1 MKAVICKPGVDKPEI
16 IELPDNEEA
25 AFKEMQ
31 KLVGGYLERIR
42 AGKFDIYCDEDG
54 NPKQLPPNRPV
65 AGRLLVGTFVVVKN
79 KPGTFDGLT
88 DNEATWLVNDL
99 SPGGCLLL
107 PLS

>member
-1 MKAVICKPGVDKPEI
+1 VKAVICKPGVDRPEV

-42 AGKFDIYCDEDG
+42 AGKYDIYCDEDG
-54 NPKQLPPNRPV
+54 RAKRLPPNRPV
-65 AGRLLVGTFVVVKN
+65 TGRLLVGTIVIVKF
-79 KPGTFDGLT
+79 KAGSFAGLT

-107 PLS
+107 PPS